1 MTVKPKQTGTQS
13 RVDFV
18 VETIRNGIRNGDYVP
33 GQRLIESDLTK
44 EFGISR
50 GPFRE
55 AMSRLAG
62 DGLVVMEPHKG
73 VAIRKM
79 SRQNLQE
86 LYEVRTVVESLAA
99 RLAANKI
106 DQDKHRK
113 RLEKLME
120 SMRALKDSSDVMGY
134 TALND
139 EFHGLIVAM
148 SGNRYLMELVN
159 HLRVPIFRY
168 QFHRFMDGSAKSQ
181 SIADHEAIAAAIL
194 KGDGPGAERAMRRH
208 IVHSGKLTRQLA
220 G

>member
-1 MTVKPKQTGTQS
+1 MAGKPKRAGSQS

-33 GQRLIESDLTK
+33 GQRLIEADLTK
-44 EFGISR
+44 EYGISR

-73 VAIRKM
+73 VAVRKM
-79 SRQNLQE
+79 SRQDLQE
-86 LYEVRTVVESLAA
+86 LYDVRTVVESLAA
-99 RLAANKI
+99 RLAANNI
-106 DQDKHRK
+106 DQGRHRAQLK
-113 RLEKLME
+113 E
-120 SMRALKDSSDVMGY
+120 LKDSSDVMGY
-134 TALND
+134 TSLND
-139 EFHGLIVAM
+139 EFHELIVKM

-168 QFHRFMDGSAKSQ
+168 QFHRFMDGSAKRD
-181 SIADHEAIAAAIL
+181 SIAEHEAIAAAIL
-194 KGDGPGAERAMRRH
+194 NGDAAAAERSMRRH
-208 IVHSGKLTRQLA
+208 IGHSGKLTRQLA